1 MPVQK
6 QAQNMTAVKTHMR
19 TVEVEDWDTVYSEL
33 LHEAFKHRHSRAYCL
48 RLRKHKSEQTVEYSV
63 QNAPRGE
70 LKCRFEAPWPACN
83 CKACQSG
90 VLRRGQ
96 AACQGRVDAG
106 GAQTSCEWS
115 EGVEVLFNCTCND
128 HSDGHQCKCDSKCH
142 QGCHVHVTR
151 NKTDENARRH
161 FRMYPCRNN
170 SMLNCHV
177 REAALVAGSNIDI
190 QFLLDPL
197 KAVEYMAKYI

>member
-1 MPVQK
+1 
-6 QAQNMTAVKTHMR
+6 MTAVKTHMS
-19 TVEVEDWDTVYSEL
+19 TVEVEDGDTVYSEL
-33 LHEAFKHRHSRAYCL
+33 LHEPFKHLHSRACCL
-48 RLRKHKSEQTVEYSV
+48 RLHKHKSEQTVEYSV
-63 QNAPRGE
+63 QSAPRGE

-90 VLRRGQ
+90 VLRKGQ
-96 AACQGRVDAG
+96 AACQGRVDAE

-115 EGVEVLFNCTCND
+115 EGVEVLINCTCND
-128 HSDGHQCKCDSKCH
+128 HNDGHQCKSDSKCH

-151 NKTDENARRH
+151 NKPDENARRH
-161 FRMYPCRNN
+161 FRMYPCHNN

-190 QFLLDPL
+190 QFLLG
-197 KAVEYMAKYI
+197 